1 MRARRAAGRDVLPL
15 LAALVLSGP
24 ALAAPPCSPG
34 RVDIRWDGG
43 GESFA
48 VEVADDAAERAQGL
62 MARESLDPGAGMLF
76 VYNVPRRVSFW
87 MKNTLIPLDMVFLDA
102 AGGGTA
108 GHSLARP
115 PGGAPLAGGGGGGF
129 RLGING
135 GVGDCGA
142 FHGAAP
148 GRDAHRR
155 RRGRAI
161 RAGDQ
166 RRAGRT
172 AGPWPRGRAAPSG
185 DRAGRRLVLR
195 LSGAQE
201 PLSLCPVPR

>member
-102 AGGGTA
+102 AGRVTAVHSMAQPLDETPIDGGE
-108 GHSLARP
+108 GVQFVLE
-115 PGGAPLAGGGGGGF
+115 
-129 RLGING
+129 ING
-135 GVGDCGA
+135 GLAERLGLGPGA
-142 FHGAAP
+142 ELRHPAIGPGAAWSC
-148 GRDAHRR
+148 D
-155 RRGRAI
+155 
-161 RAGDQ
+161 
-166 RRAGRT
+166 
-172 AGPWPRGRAAPSG
+172 
-185 DRAGRRLVLR
+185 
-195 LSGAQE
+195 
-201 PLSLCPVPR
+201 